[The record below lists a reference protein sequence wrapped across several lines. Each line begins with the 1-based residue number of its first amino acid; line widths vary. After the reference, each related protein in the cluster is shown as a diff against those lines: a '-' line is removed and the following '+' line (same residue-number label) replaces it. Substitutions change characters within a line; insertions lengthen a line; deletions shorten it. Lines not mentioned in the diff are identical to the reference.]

1 LILLMVVEPVAVG
14 TTRKRRE
21 TGFSFDWVY

>member
-1 LILLMVVEPVAVG
+1 LTLLMVIEPVAVG
-14 TTRKRRE
+14 TTRKPRE